1 MEEWRSLLAYC
12 LKDKGTTT
20 STGEEGNACVLHR
33 AEKPLEILLE
43 DIRK

>member
-1 MEEWRSLLAYC
+1 MEEWRSLFAYC

-33 AEKPLEILLE
+33 AGKPLEILLE
-43 DIRK
+43 DSQK